1 MQVKFILYNIKH
13 HHIKKREIQLLVAF
27 QQNFVGQLIK
37 GFFYETFILLI
48 ETLSKNTTSLL
59 KKP

>member
-13 HHIKKREIQLLVAF
+13 HHIQKREIQLLVAF

-37 GFFYETFILLI
+37 GFFYETYILLI